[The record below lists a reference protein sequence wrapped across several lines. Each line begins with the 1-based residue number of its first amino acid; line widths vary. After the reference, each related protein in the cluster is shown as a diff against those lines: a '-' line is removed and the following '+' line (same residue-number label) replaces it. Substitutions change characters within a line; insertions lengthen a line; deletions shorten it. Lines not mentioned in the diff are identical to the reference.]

1 MVLPQGHR
9 RNCRAPLNRIMGTL
23 KAGCF
28 VLEFLNICG
37 CIAYFNYIFFHLR
50 TEFGF
55 GNKEN
60 LAFAALNGFIYV
72 FASWFAGGFAQRR
85 GYFTALYLGF
95 GTLAVALGAGAFLHS
110 LPGQIGVMMLWSLGI
125 CFTWP
130 VLEAMTSEV
139 GNNRAA
145 TARMVGIYNV
155 VWASGAALA
164 YFCGGAI
171 IDALGPR
178 SLFWLPASLHVAQL
192 LLTVW
197 LQRQAKSFPAPHR
210 EVPATAHHPEGS
222 TPPHVAKGFLHL
234 AWIAN
239 PFAYIAMNT
248 LVPMI
253 PQIAGQ
259 LNLTTAQAGFVAS
272 VWMFARLG
280 AFVALWRWTGWHYRF
295 AWLVTAYGLMV
306 VSFGA
311 ILLVPNLAV
320 MVLAQLV
327 FGWSVGLIY
336 YSSLF
341 YSMDAGDSK
350 GEHGGF
356 HEALI
361 GVGLFAGPA
370 LGAATLQV
378 APAHPQAGIWT
389 VGALLVTGLAVLL
402 IRRPVR

>member
-1 MVLPQGHR
+1 
-9 RNCRAPLNRIMGTL
+9 MGTL

-95 GTLAVALGAGAFLHS
+95 GTLAVALGAGAFLTS
-110 LPGQIGVMMLWSLGI
+110 LAGQIGVVVLWSLGI

-139 GNNRAA
+139 GNDRTA

-164 YFCGGAI
+164 YFFGGAI

-178 SLFWLPASLHVAQL
+178 SLFWFPAALHVAQL
-192 LLTVW
+192 ILTFW
-197 LQRQAKSFPAPHR
+197 LHRHAKTLPASRR
-210 EVPATAHHPEGS
+210 EEPAAAAAHHPEGGVS
-222 TPPHVAKGFLHL
+222 PRVAKGFLHL

-272 VWMFARLG
+272 VWMFARFG
-280 AFVALWRWTGWHYRF
+280 AFVVLWLWTGWHYRF
-295 AWLVTAYGLMV
+295 AWLIGAYVLMV
-306 VSFGA
+306 ASYGA
-311 ILLVPNLAV
+311 ILLVQNLAV
-320 MVLAQLV
+320 MVVAQLV
-327 FGWSVGLIY
+327 FGLSVGLIY

-341 YSMDAGDSK
+341 YSMDAGDAK

-361 GVGLFAGPA
+361 GIGLFAGPA

-378 APAHPQAGIWT
+378 APESPQAGIWT
-389 VGALLVTGLAVLL
+389 VGALLVAGMLILL
-402 IRRPVR
+402 RRRPVR

>member
-1 MVLPQGHR
+1 
-9 RNCRAPLNRIMGTL
+9 MGTL
-23 KAGCF
+23 KVGCF
-28 VLEFLNICG
+28 ILEFLNICG

-60 LAFAALNGFIYV
+60 LAFAALNGFLYI

-95 GTLAVALGAGAFLHS
+95 GTLTVALGAGAFLTS
-110 LPGQIGVMMLWSLGI
+110 LAGQIGVVALWSLGI

-130 VLEAMTSEV
+130 VLEAMASDV
-139 GNNRAA
+139 GNDRAA

-164 YFCGGAI
+164 YFFGGAI
-171 IDALGPR
+171 IDTLGPR
-178 SLFWLPASLHVAQL
+178 SLFWFPASLHAAQL
-192 LLTVW
+192 VLALWLHRHAKTLL
-197 LQRQAKSFPAPHR
+197 APHR
-210 EVPATAHHPEGS
+210 ETPPAPTHHPEGS
-222 TPPHVAKGFLHL
+222 TTPRVAKGFLHL

-280 AFVALWRWTGWHYRF
+280 AFVALWRWTDWHYRF
-295 AWLVTAYGLMV
+295 AWLIVAYAAMV
-306 VSFGA
+306 GSFGA

-320 MVLAQLV
+320 MVLAQLI
-327 FGWSVGLIY
+327 FGLAVGLIY

-341 YSMDAGDSK
+341 YSMDAGDAK

-370 LGAATLQV
+370 LGAATLHV

-389 VGALLVTGLAVLL
+389 VGALLLVGLGVL
-402 IRRPVR
+402 IRRRPAA